1 MVSSSPAGIS
11 CWLNTSSS
19 RLSLTT
25 TLVLAEQEWFLEES
39 EAKESRYLTG
49 RLTD

>member
-1 MVSSSPAGIS
+1 MVSSSMAGIS
-11 CWLNTSSS
+11 SWLNTSTS

-25 TLVLAEQEWFLEES
+25 TLVLAEQEWFLEDS
-39 EAKESRYLTG
+39 QARESRYQTD